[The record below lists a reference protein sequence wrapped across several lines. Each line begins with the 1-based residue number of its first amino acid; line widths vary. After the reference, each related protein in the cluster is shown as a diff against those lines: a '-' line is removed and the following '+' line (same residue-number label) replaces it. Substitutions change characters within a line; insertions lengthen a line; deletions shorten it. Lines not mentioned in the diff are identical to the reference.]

1 MPTEAL
7 QQNARGARLAK
18 AAAALIRWAG
28 ALAVAFAGLLVIGLA
43 SAAFERTA
51 GEERPDASASNY
63 LDFDLAVLRE
73 ATARSLD
80 AQRPDEAHQAL
91 LSLWSNRPDWTPPRA
106 AHRPARLVPLRDA
119 WAATAADRSLFRT
132 AARGAAGALPF
143 LIGGLLLAFL
153 GAGLAAASAEWLRAR
168 APDASHA
175 SPLRSAVFLLAGAA
189 AVYLLVVHPLWRM
202 LDASVFYGRT
212 GSLGL
217 GFSAA
222 LFVAA
227 FAGTLP
233 GAAARAFFAHGSH
246 ARHLTAL
253 SGRPALLTAA
263 RLAVVDAAE
272 RLVPLVPALAAAAVF
287 VCAKADQDPAL
298 RGDKSGLGALIRA
311 ALQEPS
317 AAERAASCTLV
328 AGALVLLWFVGH
340 RFVLEVR
347 SALRARGAA

>member
-1 MPTEAL
+1 MPTAGL
-7 QQNARGARLAK
+7 QQIARGARLAK
-18 AAAALIRWAG
+18 TAASALRWAAATT
-28 ALAVAFAGLLVIGLA
+28 VAFAGLLLVALA
-43 SAAFERTA
+43 CAAFDRTA
-51 GEERPDASASNY
+51 SEERPDASASGY

-80 AQRPDEAHQAL
+80 ATLADDAHQTL
-91 LSLWSNRPDWTPPRA
+91 LSLWSRRPDWTPPRA
-106 AHRPARLVPLRDA
+106 AHKSPKLVSFRDA

-132 AARGAAGALPF
+132 AARGAGDALPF
-143 LIGGLLLAFL
+143 LIGGLVIAFL
-153 GAGLAAASAEWLRAR
+153 GAAAAAASSEWFRGK
-168 APDASHA
+168 ASTAAA
-175 SPLRSAVFLLAGAA
+175 SPLRAGLLTLARGA
-189 AVYLLVVHPLWRM
+189 AVYLLVVHPLWRL
-202 LDASVFYGRT
+202 LDAGVFYGRT

-227 FAGTLP
+227 FAGALP
-233 GAAARAFFAHGSH
+233 GAAARAFFAHGPH
-246 ARHLTAL
+246 ARHLSAL

-263 RLAVVDAAE
+263 RLAVIDSAE

-317 AAERAASCTLV
+317 VAERAASCTLV
-328 AGALVLLWFVGH
+328 AAALVLLWFVGH